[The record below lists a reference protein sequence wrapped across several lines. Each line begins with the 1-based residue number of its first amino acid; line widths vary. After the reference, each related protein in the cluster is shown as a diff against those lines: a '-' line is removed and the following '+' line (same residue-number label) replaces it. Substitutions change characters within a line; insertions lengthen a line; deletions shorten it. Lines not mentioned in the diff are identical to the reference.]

1 MPSAISAAWA
11 ASRMTS
17 RLPGT
22 VDTPAA
28 RANLLLSIL
37 SPMAAMAWGLGPM
50 KVMPAARSA
59 SAKASRS
66 LRNP

>member
-1 MPSAISAAWA
+1 MPSATAAAWA

-28 RANLLLSIL
+28 RAKRLDSIL
-37 SPMAAMAWGLGPM
+37 SPMAAMARGFGPM
-50 KVMPAARSA
+50 KAMPAARSA